1 MRRRILVCL
10 LFALSL
16 SAQTLFANV
25 VQDAIDALPASG
37 GVVQLDPTT
46 YLIDQTIVIGDATST
61 LPSSRNGITLAGT
74 GSGAS
79 DTDMGPGLASA
90 PTRLV
95 WVGPSGGTMIK
106 INGPVSGVVIRDL
119 MLDGNGTAGTLIESQ
134 RSFNQLVDN
143 VVLRQWA
150 NAYAIKIHASNLYS
164 GISGGGAPHQQ
175 SWRHVYTVEPA
186 DADAGGIQIGQ
197 GAGNV
202 NQLNFERC
210 TFLHGAD
217 VPGIDLGYCDHIN
230 FVSCFTGIWGA
241 AGGVGVGVQVSPQS
255 GHTDFPTNVVF
266 MGSPIAGG
274 VAMNGSWTG
283 VLNAALLFYPYYTA
297 DGQPLPPVGA
307 NSTTLPPLLIGG
319 FTDTGVALGYQH
331 EPLGSASTASTLTP
345 PAQTFTLDGTG
356 AVSGIAEPPTT
367 FNRTSSTIRVRP
379 LDRWRMG
386 LDAGPPS
393 GGGIGVPLRAI
404 PGSVLEFH
412 YDTDSDKWWPN
423 GKYRGTGDSELLYLL
438 KTPSSAVS
446 NTNVETAFNQTA
458 KIPANSLF
466 LPGTVVRIR
475 ATGKFSKTIGATV
488 NFDVRIKLGSTVLTA
503 SNLNVVNGAADY
515 AWYATA
521 EFVVLST
528 GSSGSL
534 RRAGGE
540 LGFAFTDSTPAWNVG
555 DSTLDTTTEQ
565 TISVTVTPSVASPS
579 NTLTLE
585 TITVRADYPAQTG

>member
-1 MRRRILVCL
+1 MRRRISICL
-10 LFALSL
+10 LLALAL
-16 SAQTLFANV
+16 SAQTAFANA
-25 VQDAIDALPASG
+25 VQDAIDALPTSG
-37 GVVQLDPTT
+37 GVVQLDPIT

-61 LPSSRNGITLAGT
+61 LPSTRNGITLAGA

-134 RSFNQLVDN
+134 RSFSQLVDN
-143 VVLRQWA
+143 VVLRQWSGT
-150 NAYAIKIHASNLYS
+150 YAIKIHATNTYS

-186 DADAGGIQIGQ
+186 DANAGGIQIGY

-210 TFLHGAD
+210 TFLHGASA
-217 VPGIDLGYCDHIN
+217 PGIDLGYCDHIN

-241 AGGVGVGVQVSPQS
+241 AGSVGVGVQVSPQT

-266 MGSPIAGG
+266 LGSPIAGG
-274 VAMNGSWTG
+274 VKLNGSWTG

-297 DGQPLPPVGA
+297 DGQPLPPAGA

-319 FTDTGVALGYQH
+319 FTDTGVALGRQH
-331 EPLGSASTASTLTP
+331 EPMGSTSVATNVTP
-345 PAQTFTLDGTG
+345 PAQTFTLNGTG
-356 AVSGIAEPPTT
+356 AVSSITAPPTT
-367 FNRTSSTIRVRP
+367 FNRTASSIRIRP
-379 LDRWRMG
+379 LDSWRMG
-386 LDAGPPS
+386 LDPAGNI
-393 GGGIGVPLRAI
+393 GIPLRSI
-404 PGSVLEFH
+404 TGSVLEFF
-412 YDTDSDKWWPN
+412 YDTDSAKWWPN
-423 GKYRGTGDSELLYLL
+423 GRFRGAGDSELLYVL
-438 KTPSSAVS
+438 KTPSTAVS

-458 KIPANSLF
+458 TIPASSLF

-488 NFDVRIKLGSTVLTA
+488 NFDVRIKLGTAVLTA
-503 SNLNVVNGAADY
+503 SNVNVINGAVDY

-528 GSSGSL
+528 GASGSL
-534 RRAGGE
+534 RRTGGE

-555 DSTLDTTTEQ
+555 DSTVNTTVDQ

-585 TITVRADYPAQTG
+585 TITVHAEYPAVTG

>member
-1 MRRRILVCL
+1 MRRRISMCL
-10 LFALSL
+10 LLALFL
-16 SAQTLFANV
+16 SAQNLLADV
-25 VQDAIDALPASG
+25 IQDAIDALPTSG
-37 GVVQLDPTT
+37 GVVQLDADT
-46 YLIDQTIVIGDATST
+46 YEIDETIVIGDATST
-61 LPSSRNGITLAGT
+61 LPSTRNGITLAGA

-79 DTDMGPGLASA
+79 DTDMGPSLASA

-95 WVGPSGGTMIK
+95 WVGAPGGTMIK

-150 NAYAIKIHASNLYS
+150 STYAIKIHATNSYS

-186 DADAGGIQIGQ
+186 NASAGGIQIGN

-210 TFLHGAD
+210 TFLHGSSA
-217 VPGIDLGYCDHIN
+217 PGIDLGYCDHIN

-241 AGGVGVGVQVSPQS
+241 AGSVGVGVQVSPQS

-266 MGSPIAGG
+266 MGSPIGGG
-274 VAMNGSWTG
+274 VAMNGTWTG
-283 VLNAALLFYPYYTA
+283 TLNAALLFYPYYTA
-297 DGQPLPPVGA
+297 DSQPLPPTGA

-319 FTDTGVALGYQH
+319 FTDTGVALGRQH
-331 EPLGSASTASTLTP
+331 EPLGSTSVATNVTP
-345 PAQTFTLDGTG
+345 PAQTFTLNGTG
-356 AVSGIAEPPTT
+356 AVSSIEAPPTT
-367 FNRTSSTIRVRP
+367 FNRTSSSIRIRP
-379 LDRWRMG
+379 LDSWRMG
-386 LDAGPPS
+386 LDPAGNI
-393 GGGIGVPLRAI
+393 GIPLRSI
-404 PGSVLEFH
+404 TGSVLEFF
-412 YDTDSDKWWPN
+412 YDTDSAKWWPN
-423 GKYRGTGDSELLYLL
+423 GRFRGAGDSELLYVR
-438 KTPSSAVS
+438 KTASSPIS
-446 NTNVETAFNQTA
+446 NTTAETAFNQTA
-458 KIPANSLF
+458 TIPANSLF
-466 LPGTVVRIR
+466 LPGTVVRVR

-488 NFDVRIKLGSTVLTA
+488 NFDVRIKIGTQVLTA
-503 SNLNVVNGAADY
+503 SNVNVVNGAADY

-540 LGFAFTDSTPAWNVG
+540 LGFAFTDSTSAWNVG
-555 DSTLDTTTEQ
+555 DSSLNTTVDQ